1 MDAFWSG
8 EQQGGFTEGLLLRSS
23 GRLIKGWVW
32 PVHPQLRNGLA
43 VSPLNPCHFYLNQ
56 QSQLVTLNIATGQST
71 VVWPKEE
78 QEEEFEITCFSVID
92 HYLAIGTDG
101 GKLVVLDIAKGHQ
114 ELLNRTIAPF
124 SRMVNAIIGFH
135 QGDERRVIVCSN
147 NQVLK
152 VFKFPELTTTTTI
165 DLSRATNFAALSPDA
180 QWMVAVGDRP
190 EFYVFKACENGFH
203 LKHVVPHIGDEVSDG
218 NGSNM
223 VWWEPHPPY
232 RFAVACEVGATLI
245 FAYPGD
251 EDWSPNPLHYLWS
264 RDIAPWAHATSFP
277 VPEITWRDQRDIES
291 GQKMSSVKFISTSS
305 ATETGSSLLVACT
318 AGQLIHVFD
327 LERKL
332 RQAIELK
339 SLPCVVA
346 LRAYASAAA
355 VTATATALPPLV
367 STSPPSAPMTIASAE
382 TDFSASGSSA
392 SSEGA
397 AMSLSES
404 EEDSDSD
411 NGGEEQAMAIEDRL
425 QTLEISGIVASADG
439 SKLYVSFEAAPG
451 EQEGYIVE
459 LVVNKLMS
467 LRNQCIRFVKQ
478 NLGAWR
484 GFDWERHLPST
495 LLSEIFSPYKFP

>member
-56 QSQLVTLNIATGQST
+56 QTKLVSVNIATGQRT

-78 QEEEFEITCFSVID
+78 QEVEVEITCFSVID
-92 HYLAIGTDG
+92 HYVAIGTNCG
-101 GKLVVLDIAKGHQ
+101 QLVVLDIAKGHR
-114 ELLNRTIAPF
+114 ELLRRAMAPF
-124 SRMVNAIIGFH
+124 SRMINAIIGFH
-135 QGDERRVIVCSN
+135 QADERRVVVCSN
-147 NQVLK
+147 NQAIK

-165 DLSRATNFAALSPDA
+165 DLSRATNFAAISPDA
-180 QWMVAVGDRP
+180 QWMVAVGDRS
-190 EFYVFKACENGFH
+190 EFYVFKAWENGFH
-203 LKHVVPHIGDEVSDG
+203 LKHVVPHIGDEVSNG
-218 NGSNM
+218 NGNNM

-232 RFAVACEVGATLI
+232 RFAVACEVGAALI
-245 FAYPGD
+245 FAYPGN

-264 RDIAPWAHATSFP
+264 RDITPWAHATSFP
-277 VPEITWRDQRDIES
+277 VPEISWRDQRDIES
-291 GQKMSSVKFISTSS
+291 EQKMSSVKFISTSS

-318 AGQLIHVFD
+318 AGQLIHIYD

-332 RQAIELK
+332 RQVIELK

-346 LRAYASAAA
+346 LRAYASA
-355 VTATATALPPLV
+355 TATALPPLV
-367 STSPPSAPMTIASAE
+367 SASPPSAPMTIALAE
-382 TDFSASGSSA
+382 TDFSGSPA
-392 SSEGA
+392 SSEGGA

-404 EEDSDSD
+404 EEDSASD
-411 NGGEEQAMAIEDRL
+411 NGGEEQAMAVEDRL

-451 EQEGYIVE
+451 EEEGYIVE

-467 LRNQCIRFVKQ
+467 LRSQCIRFVKQ